1 MQLII
6 IINCIIFFDKEKR
19 GLHMTLNEGQKGSTL
34 QVVRMNL
41 PLTTERR
48 LEVLG
53 MLEGTNIS
61 VVNRKNRGA
70 MIIKI
75 RGTRFAVGENIT
87 KHIEVKEI

>member
-1 MQLII
+1 
-6 IINCIIFFDKEKR
+6 
-19 GLHMTLNEGQKGSTL
+19 MTLNEGQKGSTL